1 MEQQLA
7 QNIPGYKMFIVWDLD
22 DTVFDTEHALVNW
35 INKKYNANYV
45 WGNRLGRKGVEGER
59 LMDALEDA
67 FFMRDG
73 VFCPGWEKFPEWL
86 RFMEFAYPEVG
97 HLFVT
102 HRGYHK
108 RGMEYT
114 LENFKKHGL
123 VMEGVALDPEVH
135 PDKEAWLKT
144 QTNLPFLLFDDRPHW
159 TNGNGGSDNVILV
172 NRPWNSELQ
181 GYRRVESFKDVQ
193 KQAVDFIVSHLGY

>member
-73 VFCPGWEKFPEWL
+73 VFCPGWEKFLNGYALWSSRIL
-86 RFMEFAYPEVG
+86 K
-97 HLFVT
+97 LVT
-102 HRGYHK
+102 SSLL
-108 RGMEYT
+108 T
-114 LENFKKHGL
+114 
-123 VMEGVALDPEVH
+123 VV
-135 PDKEAWLKT
+135 T
-144 QTNLPFLLFDDRPHW
+144 TN
-159 TNGNGGSDNVILV
+159 
-172 NRPWNSELQ
+172 
-181 GYRRVESFKDVQ
+181 
-193 KQAVDFIVSHLGY
+193 AVWSTR